1 MLSSV
6 SRWSLIAFKTQNKKL
21 FSTLAPSM
29 FEKYNHNL
37 DLHFVASSLIRYP
50 VSVSIAVQHACAAEL
65 YVMMC
70 GIRTPSV
77 YKVLSQLLQRE
88 ELSFLCSYSLLSNL
102 LIIMMQTCSR

>member
-1 MLSSV
+1 
-6 SRWSLIAFKTQNKKL
+6 
-21 FSTLAPSM
+21 M

-70 GIRTPSV
+70 GISDLYFSPGVIVNAVIVSG
-77 YKVLSQLLQRE
+77 QRAKNVE
-88 ELSFLCSYSLLSNL
+88 
-102 LIIMMQTCSR
+102 

>member
-1 MLSSV
+1 
-6 SRWSLIAFKTQNKKL
+6 
-21 FSTLAPSM
+21 M

-37 DLHFVASSLIRYP
+37 DLHFVASSLIRYH